1 MTCARFGA
9 LAMLVALP
17 LAARAA
23 EESGGD
29 SASRKAAK
37 TAGEASIAAKQAG
50 PSIDADQLSK
60 LPKLTKAA
68 KVEYPKEA
76 IGKSG
81 EVEVKLLVDL
91 DDSGAVTGAA
101 VVEPEKPTGLG
112 FEEAALTAAY
122 DLAFEP
128 AELGGKPVPVQ
139 INYTFKFIPPKPPA
153 PEPEPAKAEAAPKP
167 KPAPVENFTGTL
179 VERGTRLPLSGILV
193 TVYRPEGEAPVGFE
207 ATTDGKGVFHFF
219 DLEPG
224 TWKVRIEPS
233 AYYPVRTSEEI
244 VKGERTSVTYYVE
257 RGSYNPFDVVVE
269 AKRERK
275 EVSRTVIESAVI
287 EKMPGAMGDPLA
299 VIQNFAGV
307 ARAQAGSGQ
316 IMIRGSGPY
325 DTAYFVEGTAIPN
338 VYHFGG
344 LRSVIPTG
352 MIDSLQFYPGNFS
365 PYYSFVTGGVVD
377 LDLKKPKPKR
387 IGGYLDLNLLDGGFY
402 LEVPVGAKAT
412 VALAARRSWMDVII
426 NAVLPSDLPVASLQL
441 PRYYDYQLLTTYR
454 PAPAH
459 ELRLFLFGSDDRF
472 EVITK
477 NGGAAGSIAVG
488 NQVGWSSTFYR
499 ALAAYKY
506 VPSDNFVN
514 TFRASVGRDIQ
525 NIRFFNFIL
534 DQTVDIV
541 HVRNTARYE
550 WSKRLA
556 LSVGFDGG
564 YGRLSGLFNV
574 PYPPQEGQNA
584 EADTNW
590 TNIRHEEISGDN
602 YVIAGAFAELEFK
615 PLPGLLLLPGIRFDY
630 FSQTSEADVA
640 PRFTARYDLT
650 GKLTLKGG
658 VGLFYQAPTI
668 DQTDKV
674 FGNPDLKNQYAIQYS
689 AGVEWRP
696 LKNIIFD
703 ATGFYKD
710 LRKWV
715 SVTQGSLSNDASAAR
730 YDNNGKGRAYGLEL
744 VAKHELTKRFTGWLA
759 YTLMRSERM
768 DSGTDYWRLF
778 QYDQTHIL
786 TMVGSYQLPRNWQ
799 IGGRFR
805 FVTGNPTTP
814 VASSSFD
821 SSLNQYQP
829 IYSGKYST
837 RVPAFHQLDIRLD
850 KTWIYNKWIFTAYV
864 DLQNVYNRSNP
875 EQTEFNYNYQ
885 KSQYTNGF
893 PIYPIIGLRGEL

>member
-1 MTCARFGA
+1 MSCARLGA
-9 LAMLVALP
+9 LAVLVAFP
-17 LAARAA
+17 LAAHAA
-23 EESGGD
+23 EESGGGAD
-29 SASRKAAK
+29 TREAAK

-50 PSIDADQLSK
+50 LSVDADQLSK
-60 LPKLTKAA
+60 LPKLISPA
-68 KVEYPKEA
+68 KVEYPKQA
-76 IGKSG
+76 IGKAE
-81 EVEVKLLVDL
+81 EVEVRLLVDL
-91 DDSGAVTGAA
+91 DETGAVTGAA
-101 VVEPEKPTGLG
+101 VVAPEQPTGLG

-122 DLAFEP
+122 DLKFEP
-128 AELGGKPVPVQ
+128 AEMAGKPVAVQ
-139 INYTFKFIPPKPPA
+139 INYVFKFIPPKPPA
-153 PEPEPAKAEAAPKP
+153 PAPEPAKQAEAPKP
-167 KPAPVENFTGTL
+167 KPVPVENLTGTL
-179 VERGTRLPLSGILV
+179 VERGTRLPLAGILV
-193 TVYRPEGEAPVGFE
+193 TVYRTEGDKPVGFE
-207 ATTDGKGVFHFF
+207 ATTDAKGEFHFY

-224 TWKVRIEPS
+224 TWKVRVEPPS
-233 AYYPVRTSEEI
+233 YYPVRTSEEI
-244 VKGERTSVTYYVE
+244 VQGERTTVKYYVE

-269 AKRERK
+269 AKREKK

-325 DTAYFVEGTAIPN
+325 DTAYFVEGTTIPTI
-338 VYHFGG
+338 YHFGG

-377 LDLKKPKPKR
+377 LELKKVKPKR

-402 LEVPVGAKAT
+402 LEIPLGEKAS
-412 VALAARRSWMDVII
+412 VALAARRSWIDVII
-426 NAVLPSDLPVASLQL
+426 NAVLPSDLPVNSLQL
-441 PRYYDYQLLTTYR
+441 PRYYDYQLLATYR

-477 NGGAAGSIAVG
+477 NGGVAGSIAVG
-488 NQVGWSSTFYR
+488 NEIQWATTFYR
-499 ALAAYKY
+499 ALATYKY
-506 VPSDNFVN
+506 VPSKSFEN
-514 TFRASVGRDIQ
+514 TLRVSQGRDIM
-525 NIRFFNFIL
+525 NLRFFNFVI
-534 DQTVDIV
+534 DQTVDIT
-541 HVRNTARYE
+541 HVRDTARYE

-556 LSVGFDGG
+556 LTVGVDGG
-564 YGRLSGLFNV
+564 YGRLSGLFNI
-574 PYPPQEGQNA
+574 PYPPQEGQDPAA
-584 EADTNW
+584 ETDWSNV
-590 TNIRHEEISGDN
+590 RHEEISGDN
-602 YVIAGAFAELEFK
+602 YYIIGAFAELELR
-615 PLPGLLLLPGIRFDY
+615 PLANWLVLPGIRFDY

-640 PRFTARYDLT
+640 PRFTTRYDLT
-650 GKLTLKGG
+650 SKVTLKGG

-668 DQTDKV
+668 DQTDRV
-674 FGNPDLKNQYAIQYS
+674 FGNPALKNQYAIQYS
-689 AGVEWRP
+689 GGVEWKP
-696 LKNIIFD
+696 LKHIIFD

-710 LRKWV
+710 LRNWV
-715 SVTQGSLSNDASAAR
+715 SVTQASLSNDSSAAR

-744 VAKHELTKRFTGWLA
+744 VAKHELTRRFTGWLA

-786 TMVGSYQLPRNWQ
+786 TLVGTYQLPRNWQ
-799 IGGRFR
+799 IGSRFR
-805 FVTGNPTTP
+805 YVTGDPSTP
-814 VASSSFD
+814 VINSVYN
-821 SSLNQYQP
+821 SSLDTYQP
-829 IYSGKYST
+829 IYSAKYST

-875 EQTEFNYNYQ
+875 EQVQFNYNYQ
-885 KSQYTNGF
+885 KSQYTTGF